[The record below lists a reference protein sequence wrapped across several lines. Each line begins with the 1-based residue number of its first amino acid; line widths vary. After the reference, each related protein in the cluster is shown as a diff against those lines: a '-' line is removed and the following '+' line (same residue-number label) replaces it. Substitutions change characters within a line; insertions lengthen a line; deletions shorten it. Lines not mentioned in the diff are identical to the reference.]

1 MTQTTFTELR
11 KHAKTYFDSV
21 EKGATIQ
28 VLRHGKVIAEVTPPH
43 ERVGSKGW
51 KRPGLKLLVPGV
63 SLTRA
68 VLEERR
74 ESRA

>member
-21 EKGATIQ
+21 ERGETVQ
-28 VLRHGKVIAEVTPPH
+28 VLRHGKVIAEITPPH
-43 ERVGSKGW
+43 ENADKKAW
-51 KRPGLKLLVPGV
+51 KKPGLKLLVPGV
-63 SLTRA
+63 SLTKA
-68 VLEERR
+68 LLAERK

>member
-1 MTQTTFTELR
+1 MTQTTFTEFR

-21 EKGATIQ
+21 ERGTTVQ
-28 VLRHGKVIAEVTPPH
+28 VLRYGKVIAEITPPH
-43 ERVGSKGW
+43 ESTDNRAW

-63 SLTRA
+63 SLTKS
-68 VLEERR
+68 VLAERR